1 MSQRINYAQAVAT
14 LDYAA
19 LNQKLETLSQTN
31 PPGNQNT
38 ALAMLEPL
46 REKLLALHR
55 NGWSSQQLAV
65 ELKTAGVPATV
76 ARVRECLRH
85 WLNDDKT
92 TPRPRKINPAERAK
106 KISSVNPTRRNP
118 SPTGEPPSNFKLRES

>member
-1 MSQRINYAQAVAT
+1 MSQRIDYAQATAT

-19 LNQKLETLSQTN
+19 LNQKLETLSQTD
-31 PPGNQNT
+31 PPGGQNT

-85 WLNDDKT
+85 WMNDDKT
-92 TPRPRKINPAERAK
+92 TSRPSKINPAKRAK
-106 KISSVNPTRRNP
+106 RTSSANPTSRNP
-118 SPTGEPPSNFKLRES
+118 SPMGEPPANFKLREL